1 MLINDLVSSTG
12 SKQSPGLSRIDGS
25 IDACSDDNN
34 FLILPSDTEYLTDY
48 LMLLFGQVKRGSMT
62 CTDQSKANRSC
73 KYNLGF
79 LGMRCRNC
87 GGHEKV
93 SLTTTA
99 RVSIISPM
107 ELIPTVLL
115 LISGKLLSIIEQES
129 ASGLSYA
136 SYTFG
141 QV

>member
-12 SKQSPGLSRIDGS
+12 SKQSSGLSRIDGS

-93 SLTTTA
+93 SRTTTA
-99 RVSIISPM
+99 RASISLV

-115 LISGKLLSIIEQES
+115 LISGKLLSIIEQKS

-136 SYTFG
+136 SYTLG